1 MNAVISVEELNRY
14 VNQLLN
20 NDSDLRIV
28 RVRGEISNYKRYP
41 SGHAYFQLKDS
52 HAQVSCVMFKGQFSS
67 VAFQPADGQ
76 NVILQARAG
85 IYEQDGRFQLV
96 VYTMQQD
103 GVGDLFRRFEQLKI
117 KLIDMGLF
125 DEERKRPLPF
135 LPGRIGVI
143 TSSKGA
149 VISDM
154 IHVLSRRFP
163 GFNLILYPSAVQGVS
178 ASNEIIN
185 GIKYFNLVRNVDV
198 IIIARGGGSIEDLW
212 CFNDER
218 LALSIADSEIP
229 IISAVGH
236 ETDFTICDFVADY
249 RAPTPSAAAE
259 IVMPDKTSLTL
270 EVQRLSNAVMSAQER
285 IISDKHSRLHQLIN
299 HRALSAPKSYIDMQ
313 TQRVDYISQRLSSFF
328 ERLIKSRTDKYS
340 ILIEKLHALN
350 PDSILSRGYAYLTNP
365 EQAIIDSTTKA
376 LAEPIWDV
384 HMKDGTIKVQITNA
398 AIDNNHEE
406 K

>member
-1 MNAVISVEELNRY
+1 MNAVVSVEELNRY
-14 VNQLLN
+14 VNQLIS
-20 NDSDLRIV
+20 NDSELRIV

-41 SGHAYFQLKDS
+41 SGHAYFQLKDTR
-52 HAQVSCVMFKGQFSS
+52 AQVSCVMFKGQFSQ

-103 GVGDLFRRFEQLKI
+103 GIGDLFRRFELLKN
-117 KLIDMGLF
+117 KLKEMGLF
-125 DEERKRPLPF
+125 DEERKRPLPL
-135 LPGRIGVI
+135 LPKRIGVI
-143 TSSKGA
+143 TSPKGA
-149 VISDM
+149 VISDI

-163 GFNLILYPSAVQGVS
+163 GFDLVLFPSAVQGAS
-178 ASNEIIN
+178 AANELIN
-185 GIKYFNLVRNVDV
+185 GIKYFNSAKIADV

-259 IVMPDKTSLTL
+259 IVMPDKSLL
-270 EVQRLSNAVMSAQER
+270 AQDVIRLTNAFRVAHDR
-285 IISDKHSRLHQLIN
+285 TIRDKYSRLNQLM
-299 HRALSAPKSYIDMQ
+299 HYRSLSAPKAFIDMQ
-313 TQRVDYISQRLSSFF
+313 SQRIDYISQKLESSFN
-328 ERLIKSRTDKYS
+328 RLISSRSDKYS
-340 ILIEKLHALN
+340 ILIEKLRALD

-365 EQAIIDSTTKA
+365 QREIIDTTTKA
-376 LAEPIWDV
+376 ISEPIWNV
-384 HMKDGTIKVQITNA
+384 HMKDGTITVRINEHSP
-398 AIDNNHEE
+398 DYSNEE
-406 K
+406 

>member
-1 MNAVISVEELNRY
+1 MNAVVSVEELNRY
-14 VNQLLN
+14 VNQLIS
-20 NDSDLRIV
+20 NDSELRIV

-41 SGHAYFQLKDS
+41 SGHAYFQLKDTR
-52 HAQVSCVMFKGQFSS
+52 AQVSCVMFKGQFSQ

-103 GVGDLFRRFEQLKI
+103 GIGDLFRRFELLKN
-117 KLIDMGLF
+117 KLKEMGLF
-125 DEERKRPLPF
+125 DEERKRPLPL
-135 LPGRIGVI
+135 LPKRIGVI
-143 TSSKGA
+143 TSPKGA
-149 VISDM
+149 VISDI

-163 GFNLILYPSAVQGVS
+163 GFDLVLFPSAVQGAS
-178 ASNEIIN
+178 AANELIN
-185 GIKYFNLVRNVDV
+185 GIKYFNSAKIADV

-259 IVMPDKTSLTL
+259 IVMPDKSLL
-270 EVQRLSNAVMSAQER
+270 AQDVIRLTNAFRVAHDR
-285 IISDKHSRLHQLIN
+285 TIRDKYSRLNQLMH
-299 HRALSAPKSYIDMQ
+299 HRSLSAPKAFIDMQ
-313 TQRVDYISQRLSSFF
+313 SQRIDYISQKLESSFN
-328 ERLIKSRTDKYS
+328 RLISSRSDKYS
-340 ILIEKLHALN
+340 ILIEKLRALD

-365 EQAIIDSTTKA
+365 QREIIDTTTKA
-376 LAEPIWDV
+376 ISEPIWNV
-384 HMKDGTIKVQITNA
+384 HMKDGTITVRINEHSP
-398 AIDNNHEE
+398 DYSNEE
-406 K
+406 

>member
-1 MNAVISVEELNRY
+1 MNAVVSVEELNRY
-14 VNQLLN
+14 VNQLIS
-20 NDSDLRIV
+20 NDSELRIV

-41 SGHAYFQLKDS
+41 SGHAYFQLKDTR
-52 HAQVSCVMFKGQFSS
+52 AQVSCVMFKGQFSQ

-96 VYTMQQD
+96 VYTIQQD
-103 GVGDLFRRFEQLKI
+103 GIGDLFRRFELLKN
-117 KLIDMGLF
+117 KLKEMGLF
-125 DEERKRPLPF
+125 DEERKRPLPL
-135 LPGRIGVI
+135 LPKRIGVI
-143 TSSKGA
+143 TSPKGA
-149 VISDM
+149 VISDI

-163 GFNLILYPSAVQGVS
+163 GFDLVLFPSAVQGAS
-178 ASNEIIN
+178 AANELIN
-185 GIKYFNLVRNVDV
+185 GIKYFNSAKIADV

-259 IVMPDKTSLTL
+259 IVMPDKSLL
-270 EVQRLSNAVMSAQER
+270 AQDVIRLTNAFRVAHDR
-285 IISDKHSRLHQLIN
+285 TIRDKYSRLNQLMH
-299 HRALSAPKSYIDMQ
+299 HRSLSAPKAFIDMQ
-313 TQRVDYISQRLSSFF
+313 SQRIDYISQKLESSFN
-328 ERLIKSRTDKYS
+328 RLISSRSDKYS
-340 ILIEKLHALN
+340 ILIEKLRALD

-365 EQAIIDSTTKA
+365 QREIIDTTTKA
-376 LAEPIWDV
+376 ISEPIWNV
-384 HMKDGTIKVQITNA
+384 HMKDGTITVRINEHSP
-398 AIDNNHEE
+398 DYSNEE
-406 K
+406 